1 MSNLSQHQQ
10 GSRLK
15 IVAGSIM
22 DDTEVSDLVQN
33 CDRVFHFAAAVGVFT
48 IMENPLESLD
58 TNVHG
63 TRNVLHSCKEFE
75 RPVLIASSSEVY
87 GKNTSDSLK
96 EDSDRIIGAPQKVRW
111 SYSDAKALDEAMAIS
126 LNQRHGL
133 ETRIVRLFNTV
144 GPRQVGRYGMVVPR
158 FVEAALKG
166 APLVVYGNGQQTRCF
181 GHISDITA
189 AILML
194 DNSAGAV
201 GVPVNVGVNKEI
213 SILDLARTVI
223 AQTNSSS
230 SIQFLDYE
238 SAYPAGYEDMER
250 RVPDNSFLREI
261 TGWKPEYSL
270 DQIISDIS
278 LYLSGITSS

>member
-1 MSNLSQHQQ
+1 
-10 GSRLK
+10 
-15 IVAGSIM
+15 
-22 DDTEVSDLVQN
+22 
-33 CDRVFHFAAAVGVFT
+33 
-48 IMENPLESLD
+48 
-58 TNVHG
+58 
-63 TRNVLHSCKEFE
+63 
-75 RPVLIASSSEVY
+75 
-87 GKNTSDSLK
+87 
-96 EDSDRIIGAPQKVRW
+96 
-111 SYSDAKALDEAMAIS
+111 
-126 LNQRHGL
+126 
-133 ETRIVRLFNTV
+133 
-144 GPRQVGRYGMVVPR
+144 MVVPR

-230 SIQFLDYE
+230 SIEFLDYE

-250 RVPDNSFLREI
+250 RVPDISLLREI
-261 TGWKPEYSL
+261 TGWKPEYSI
-270 DQIISDIS
+270 DKIISDIS